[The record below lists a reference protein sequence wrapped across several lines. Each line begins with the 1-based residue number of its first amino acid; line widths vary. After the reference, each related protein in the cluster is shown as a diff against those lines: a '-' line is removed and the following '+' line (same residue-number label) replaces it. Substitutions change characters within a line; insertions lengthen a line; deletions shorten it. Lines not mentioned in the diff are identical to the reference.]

1 MMVAAAAAGA
11 YWLRS
16 GSEPDKVPAR
26 AARPPIPVTVAMVS
40 RRDVPVRLSG
50 LGTVQASMATAVHSQ
65 VDGKLEA
72 VLFTEGQRVKKG
84 DVLAKI
90 DPRLFQAALDQA
102 VAKKAQDAAQLVA
115 AEKDLVRFKTL
126 ALKKFETEQNVDL
139 QIAKVDQL
147 KATIQADQAAI
158 ESAQTQLD
166 YTTITVPYDGRIGMR
181 QVDPGN
187 IIHAA
192 DVTPLATLTQTEPV
206 AVVFTLPAKSLDD
219 VRKAMSRGP
228 VEVVVF
234 DQDNRLQLATGTLLL
249 VDNVI
254 DPATAT
260 IRLKAMFANDDES
273 LWPGAFVN
281 ARLLLENR
289 LDTLTIP
296 SAAIQRGP
304 KGLFA
309 WTVGSNDIVEMRPIE
324 VGPTSGD
331 LTIVSSGLNDGDRV
345 VVAGHYKLQ
354 TGARVSVTPARS
366 AGSGRSS

>member
-1 MMVAAAAAGA
+1 MVVAAAAGA

-26 AARPPIPVTVAMVS
+26 AARPAIPVTVALVS

-65 VDGKLEA
+65 VDGRLDD
-72 VLFTEGQRVKKG
+72 VLFSEGQRVKKG
-84 DVLAKI
+84 DVLARI

-102 VAKKAQDAAQLVA
+102 VAKKAQDAAQLIA
-115 AEKDLVRFKTL
+115 AQKDLVRFKTL

-147 KATIQADQAAI
+147 KATIDADQAAI

-192 DVTPLATLTQTEPV
+192 DVTPLATLTQTQPV

-234 DQDNRLQLATGTLLL
+234 DQDNRRQLATGTLLL

-260 IRLKAMFANDDES
+260 IRLKAMFANDDET

-289 LDTLTIP
+289 LDTLTVP

-309 WTVGSNDIVEMRPIE
+309 WTVGSNDVVEMRPVD

-331 LTIVSSGLNDGDRV
+331 LTIISSGLNDGDRV